1 MERDG
6 KGGKKKGRGLFKN
19 ESINLWL
26 CDFDR
31 EASKDETNI
40 PPRCLFCD
48 AEREHSRRRAQRRSA
63 NTDLTPSHSSLPLK
77 QVVEGEPV
85 ALLSSGS
92 MEAARGPGSRCQL
105 FTPVFKQHVKHR

>member
-1 MERDG
+1 MAEKPDRWRETG
-6 KGGKKKGRGLFKN
+6 RGEKKKKKGRGLFKN

-40 PPRCLFCD
+40 PPRCLFCN

-63 NTDLTPSHSSLPLK
+63 NTDLTPARSSP
-77 QVVEGEPV
+77 
-85 ALLSSGS
+85 SSETG
-92 MEAARGPGSRCQL
+92 G
-105 FTPVFKQHVKHR
+105 